1 MELWIV
7 LGQTPSLS
15 KCKLF
20 SNKLNLFSAK
30 KNFFFVKWNE
40 IRMPPYQICQWRSLS
55 GFMLNINFSLN
66 IPMHEKAFSTF
77 MFSNIQFH
85 IFNEI
90 QESLSDSKAGF
101 HILHLR
107 HSIIRLFDAGFHILH
122 LRHSIIRLFEAGFH
136 ILHLRHSIIRL
147 FEFCTAAAIYA
158 LCHKFSHHANLLHVG
173 YNVPA

>member
-107 HSIIRLFDAGFHILH
+107 HSIIRLF
-122 LRHSIIRLFEAGFH
+122 
-136 ILHLRHSIIRL
+136 
-147 FEFCTAAAIYA
+147 EFCTAAAIYA